1 MESRISIWMSDRSRA
16 CTLLL
21 VVALLCAGRNLARAD
36 TEEVKPWSQG
46 ISRETR
52 AQARDIFM
60 EGNRLMAIPLF
71 APAAEKFE
79 EALAL
84 WPHPAIHYNL
94 AIAQLNLLQQVAAYE
109 NLKKAIAHGA
119 GPLGKDEY
127 RQAMEYY
134 RRLQTQLGF
143 VDLRCD
149 DEGAEVRLDGKLVLT
164 GPGSHEAVLMPGSH
178 QIVASKPGYVPEAR
192 EIVISPG
199 ERIDVSMRLRL
210 PERVETERYMPAWA
224 PWAGMG
230 VGVALL
236 STGAYFDWRSSAD
249 LVRYKEDFSAQCPF
263 GCADVEAPELSDRGR
278 EIERGKR
285 TAVGL
290 YIAGSAV
297 LVGSAIMI
305 YVNRERVVRSK
316 VRSFSSALTPMW
328 SPHAAGLALT
338 GDF

>member
-1 MESRISIWMSDRSRA
+1 
-16 CTLLL
+16 
-21 VVALLCAGRNLARAD
+21 
-36 TEEVKPWSQG
+36 
-46 ISRETR
+46 
-52 AQARDIFM
+52 
-60 EGNRLMAIPLF
+60 
-71 APAAEKFE
+71 
-79 EALAL
+79 
-84 WPHPAIHYNL
+84 
-94 AIAQLNLLQQVAAYE
+94 
-109 NLKKAIAHGA
+109 
-119 GPLGKDEY
+119 
-127 RQAMEYY
+127 
-134 RRLQTQLGF
+134 
-143 VDLRCD
+143 
-149 DEGAEVRLDGKLVLT
+149 VLT

-199 ERIDVSMRLRL
+199 ERIEVEMRLRM
-210 PERVETERYMPAWA
+210 PERVETERYVPAWA

-249 LVRYKEDFSAQCPF
+249 LARYKEDFSAQCPF
-263 GCADVEAPELSDRGR
+263 GCADVEAPELSYRGR

-316 VRSFSSALTPMW
+316 VRPVSSALIPMW